1 MITLQFTTPVDND
14 SLQIGDIAYFQDA
27 SSILGGFN
35 QQLSQPIFL
44 GPVISFNPLG
54 GGPISTITIDDL
66 NPGTQGAIQ
75 PGDFLMF
82 GKDTQA
88 NVSGL
93 IGYFAAVKI
102 KNNSK
107 KKAEIYC
114 ISSGITPSSK

>member
-1 MITLQFTTPVDND
+1 MITLQFTSPVDND
-14 SLQIGDIAYFQDA
+14 SLQIGDIAYFQTA
-27 SSILGGFN
+27 TTLGGFN

-54 GGPISTITIDDL
+54 GGPITTITIDDL
-66 NPGTQGAIQ
+66 TPGAQGVIQ

-102 KNNSK
+102 KNN
-107 KKAEIYC
+107 
-114 ISSGITPSSK
+114 